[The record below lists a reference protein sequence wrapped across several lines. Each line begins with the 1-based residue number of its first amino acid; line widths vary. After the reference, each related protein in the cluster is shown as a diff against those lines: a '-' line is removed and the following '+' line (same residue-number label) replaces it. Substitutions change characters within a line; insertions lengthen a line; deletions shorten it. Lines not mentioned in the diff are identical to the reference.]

1 MRIKMEQIKDISI
14 ETIKKMP
21 DNTTIEDI
29 MYRLN
34 LVSKVMEGL
43 DDVNSGK
50 VITTNELLRKVDEW
64 VVSTGQTVQ

>member
-1 MRIKMEQIKDISI
+1 MEQIKDISI